1 MILGRKQALVMEYV
15 SFPKIQ
21 EPAVQAK
28 TGMPVKT
35 VKEEA
40 VKSTYGPVI
49 PRVQERTDPVAP
61 VIQEQTWERITINS
75 KTHSLPTTKDYLLQ
89 EHHDL
94 FQGIGTLPAN
104 VIVFS

>member
-1 MILGRKQALVMEYV
+1 MNLNDNPVKHLGSCIVYVYHGNKRHRALCDITDSKGNMILGRKQALVMEYV

-49 PRVQERTDPVAP
+49 PRVQERTDPVVP
-61 VIQEQTWERITINS
+61 VIQEQT
-75 KTHSLPTTKDYLLQ
+75 
-89 EHHDL
+89 
-94 FQGIGTLPAN
+94 
-104 VIVFS
+104 